1 MAGSAADEA
10 GPAPGPPGGGRDPE
24 SDPGPVVVTGARR
37 GIGLAIAEAFAR
49 AGHAVAIAD
58 VADGPDGEAIA
69 AGWGTVA
76 PVLATRCDV
85 SSEADVEALFDAV
98 EARFGGPAPHLV
110 NNAAVQPWAP
120 FAELDLAD
128 FRRTLEVNVTGAFL
142 ATQRFARR
150 RIRAGGGGTV
160 VNLGSGCNALA
171 FPGLSAYVAS
181 KGAIETLTKSAALE
195 LGAHGIRVNCVAPG
209 AIETER
215 TRAETEGYA
224 ERWSPLTPLGRV
236 GTVEDVARAVVG
248 LSGEAFGF
256 VSGQTL
262 NVDGGLFSR
271 APWPEAY

>member
-1 MAGSAADEA
+1 M
-10 GPAPGPPGGGRDPE
+10 GGR
-24 SDPGPVVVTGARR
+24 GAVVVTGAQR

-49 AGHAVAIAD
+49 AGSAVVVADLHADPAGEALASRWGVATRVLALECD
-58 VADGPDGEAIA
+58 VADEAA
-69 AGWGTVA
+69 
-76 PVLATRCDV
+76 
-85 SSEADVEALFDAV
+85 VEALFDRV
-98 EARFGGPAPHLV
+98 ETELGAPPEHLV
-110 NNAAVQPWAP
+110 NNAAVQTWS
-120 FAELDLAD
+120 ELVDLPVDD

-142 ATQRFARR
+142 MLQRFARR
-150 RIRAGGGGTV
+150 RIAAGGGGSV

-171 FPGLSAYVAS
+171 FPNLSAYVAS

-195 LGAHGIRVNCVAPG
+195 LGAHGIRVNSIAPG

-224 ERWSPLTPLGRV
+224 TRWAPLTPLGRV

-248 LSGEAFGF
+248 LAGDAFGF

-262 NVDGGLFSR
+262 AVDGGLFAR